1 MRKNHSS
8 ISSVCLAI
16 ETNGSKTIV
25 TWRLCAVSV
34 RTQFANDVSMSVR
47 QSVLVVHSFAPSS
60 VYRIV
65 RSFFSIEK
73 ERFSFFY
80 AESFLLYTGIRNSIQ
95 SNTLLNSIQSNT
107 LLRPSGSDHR
117 NIIVANGNGEP
128 GAGRN

>member
-16 ETNGSKTIV
+16 EMNGSKTIV

-95 SNTLLNSIQSNT
+95 SNTLL
-107 LLRPSGSDHR
+107 RPSGSDHR